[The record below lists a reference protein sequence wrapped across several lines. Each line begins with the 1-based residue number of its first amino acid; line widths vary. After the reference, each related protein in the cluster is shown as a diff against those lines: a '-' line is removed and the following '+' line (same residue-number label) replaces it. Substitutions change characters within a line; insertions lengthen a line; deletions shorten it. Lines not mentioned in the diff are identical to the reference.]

1 MKYKKPVI
9 TFFGV
14 VSILLLL
21 VVLVRTPSHDREWQ
35 PFQSVMSDA
44 AVTADTVKLTN
55 VRDWQHTATTTYSKS
70 YIDALTISN
79 DDVQRVWFT
88 VQPFAAVD
96 AIGHTMLTF
105 ELESGDAY
113 TFSIEARRENDEDY
127 SSLLGTFNQYELL
140 YSWGTA
146 RDFLGVRL
154 FFLGDDLYHYPLD
167 LTKKEAWHVLQY
179 VAKATAKVHYTPRFY
194 NTVTA
199 NCTNLLAKAIN
210 QETFASTLPY
220 GLAWN
225 LPGWSDQYLQR
236 HGYLGASYDIETIR
250 RHSGLQQFVEE
261 LQIISQKGERKEFYE
276 LVSKRAMELLE

>member
-1 MKYKKPVI
+1 MRCKKPVI
-9 TFFGV
+9 TFV
-14 VSILLLL
+14 VVVGILLLI

-44 AVTADTVKLTN
+44 AVTTDTVTLTN

-70 YIDALTISN
+70 YIDTLIISD

-105 ELESGDAY
+105 ELKSGDAY

-127 SSLLGTFNQYELL
+127 SSFLGAFNQYELL

-167 LTKKEAWHVLQY
+167 LTKKEAWYVLQY
-179 VAKATAKVHYTPRFY
+179 VAAATARVHDTPQFY
-194 NTVTA
+194 NTLTA
-199 NCTNLLAKAIN
+199 NCTNLLAKAVN
-210 QETFASTLPY
+210 QETLAATLPY

-236 HGYLGASYDIETIR
+236 HGYLDASYDVETIR
-250 RHSGLQQFVEE
+250 HHRGLQQFVEE
-261 LQIISQKGERKEFYE
+261 LQTVSLNGERSEFYK